1 MVAFSD
7 VRKEIANVLRS
18 VDGIGVVHEFR
29 RHSNTWEQI
38 FARHT
43 KKGRLHNWEITRSA
57 KGQEI
62 GAVQNAAGVDPF
74 YHDNHTVLIL
84 GHMGVDDGDKTDQIF
99 QAVIDRITDKFR
111 KIPNSTLDQRILLPR
126 TPQFPLIDY
135 KMFGGT
141 LVHFTQATFE
151 AIERVGG

>member
-1 MVAFSD
+1 MAFSD

-29 RHSNTWEQI
+29 RHSKTWAEI
-38 FARHT
+38 FERHT
-43 KKGRLHNWEITRSA
+43 SKGRLHNWEITRSA
-57 KGQEI
+57 KGQDI
-62 GAVQNAAGVDPF
+62 DAVQNAAGVDPF
-74 YHDNHTVLIL
+74 YQDNHTVLIL
-84 GHMGVDDGDKTDQIF
+84 GHLSLDDADKSEQIF
-99 QAVIDRITDKFR
+99 QDVIDGITDKFR

-126 TPQFPLIDY
+126 TPQFSLIDY

-141 LVHFTQATFE
+141 LVHFTQATLE